1 VDQSPTET
9 GTLPQGDLR
18 AIESGLRSLWERAKR
33 AGEVITELRVE
44 KKALEAKVEQLESE
58 LLRIRQELE
67 AREQQIASATVPA
80 ASFPDAERDILV
92 RKAKELLVK
101 LEAYL

>member
-1 VDQSPTET
+1 
-9 GTLPQGDLR
+9 
-18 AIESGLRSLWERAKR
+18 LWERAKR

-58 LLRIRQELE
+58 LLLIRQELE
-67 AREQQIASATVPA
+67 TKEQVIASSAVPTM
-80 ASFPDAERDILV
+80 SLPDAERDMLV
-92 RKAKELLVK
+92 RKAKELLAK